1 MAALAS
7 AVHRAAPSRALFRRK
22 PRQEAPRSSVRTDA
36 GGFDA
41 MMTGLRRLRAMRDD
55 QSSSSAK
62 TSNQPSSASN
72 LDGVRFEDEAP
83 SWDELGAVAD
93 ALKTTLGVP
102 LAVDLEN
109 GPANPKALIRR
120 FGTTDEPRVL
130 FFRDH
135 AAWCPYCE
143 KIWMQL
149 EEKRIPYRVEKIN
162 MRCYR
167 DKKRSFTAK
176 VPSGMLPV
184 MEIDGRL
191 VTESANRRRARAR
204 VSRAQT
210 PPRASRIGV
219 TKTAG

>member
-1 MAALAS
+1 M
-7 AVHRAAPSRALFRRK
+7 
-22 PRQEAPRSSVRTDA
+22 
-36 GGFDA
+36 
-41 MMTGLRRLRAMRDD
+41 
-55 QSSSSAK
+55 
-62 TSNQPSSASN
+62 
-72 LDGVRFEDEAP
+72 
-83 SWDELGAVAD
+83 
-93 ALKTTLGVP
+93 
-102 LAVDLEN
+102 
-109 GPANPKALIRR
+109 
-120 FGTTDEPRVL
+120 L

-162 MRCYR
+162 MRCYG

-191 VTESANRRRARAR
+191 LTESASIAAALEH
-204 VSRAQT
+204 VSGTQT
-210 PPRASRIGV
+210 PPRAARVAV